1 MKKVIFILIALT
13 PFLLSLTCS
22 KNGDCHKIISFVNNS
37 TQSIY
42 VGRSLSIW
50 PDTNLYS
57 YDYNPLYDSLSY
69 KINANQRSNGALQ
82 SSACYEGVM
91 SSPKSD
97 TIMVYVFDAQVLE
110 TTPWDTVTANNMYL
124 KRYDLSLQDL
134 QNSNWTITY
143 P

>member
-1 MKKVIFILIALT
+1 MKKKFFILIALT
-13 PFLLSLTCS
+13 PFLLSLTCG
-22 KNGDCHKIISFVNNS
+22 KDGDCHKIISFVNNS
-37 TQSIY
+37 TQSVY
-42 VGRSLSIW
+42 VDEILSRW

-57 YDYNPLYDSLSY
+57 YDSNPIYDSFSY

-82 SSACYEGVM
+82 LSACYEGVM